1 MKIRTWKRMARQ
13 GFLSLFRNRV
23 MSLASICAIAAALFV
38 LGLIMAVVMNINN
51 IVAGLESKVEITIFL
66 KADTQSSDIERME
79 QQIKGWEGINEF
91 DYISKDE
98 ALETWR
104 EEWGDMKYLLDG
116 YNSENNP
123 LPDSF
128 HITVEKPEY
137 VESVVQKAKGF
148 SAVEKVQY
156 SKDVVDSIT
165 SIASTTRLFGMI
177 IVIVLII
184 MSMVIIYNTIR
195 ISVFSRRREVNIM
208 KYIGATD
215 WYIRWPFLIEGL
227 VLGIIGAVIS
237 GGLTAGVYSLLL
249 KRISSSPMQ
258 GNLFSQFQLLSLDS
272 IVYPIAGLF
281 LLVGGTVG
289 ITASL
294 LSIRKHLKV

>member
-1 MKIRTWKRMARQ
+1 
-13 GFLSLFRNRV
+13 